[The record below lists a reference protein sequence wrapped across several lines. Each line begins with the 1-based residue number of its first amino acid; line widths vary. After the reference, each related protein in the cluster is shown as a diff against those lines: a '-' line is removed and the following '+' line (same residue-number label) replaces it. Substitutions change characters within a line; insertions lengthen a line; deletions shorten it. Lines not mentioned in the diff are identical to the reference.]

1 MLIEE
6 KQQEEEVIHL
16 FNKAM
21 GGKISE
27 RHNRYRPMG
36 WSTMDLKRLLK
47 LLKGEI
53 EELEEAIKEKDIK
66 NIQDESIDIAN
77 YCMFIW
83 YKQNEE

>member
-1 MLIEE
+1 MLTEE
-6 KQQEEEVIHL
+6 KQQEEDVIVS

-21 GGKISE
+21 GNKISE

-53 EELEEAIKEKDIK
+53 EELEEAIKEKDTEHIK
-66 NIQDESIDIAN
+66 DESIDVAN

-83 YKQNEE
+83 HKQNEK